1 MTERED
7 IERASTLGRL
17 LLERDWTISTAESC
31 TGGLIGHLLT
41 EISGSSAFYL
51 GGVIAY
57 ANEVKTGILQV
68 EASDLQ
74 TYGAVS
80 APIAR
85 AMARSVRRLM
95 GTQIGLSAT
104 GIAGPTGG
112 TPDKPVGTV
121 YLGLSSP
128 LGEAV
133 EQHVWPHERGMNKLA
148 SARRALDM
156 LIEMLSQSL
165 ADPLQAWRR

>member
-7 IERASTLGRL
+7 IERVTELGRL
-17 LLERDWTISTAESC
+17 LLERGWTIATAESC

-41 EISGSSAFYL
+41 ELSGSSAYYL
-51 GGVIAY
+51 GGIIAY
-57 ANEVKTGILQV
+57 ANEVKTGTLRV
-68 EASDLQ
+68 NASDLQ
-74 TYGAVS
+74 IYGAVS
-80 APIAR
+80 APVAR
-85 AMARSVRRLM
+85 AMAKSVRELL

-121 YLGLSSP
+121 FLGLSSP
-128 LGEAV
+128 LGEVV
-133 EQHVWPHERGMNKLA
+133 EQHVWPYEREMNKLA

-156 LIEMLSQSL
+156 VIELLRQ
-165 ADPLQAWRR
+165 P

>member
-7 IERASTLGRL
+7 IERVQQLGRL
-17 LLERDWTISTAESC
+17 LVARGWMLATAESC

-41 EISGSSAFYL
+41 EVSGSSDYYA
-51 GGVIAY
+51 GGVVAY
-57 ANEVKTGILQV
+57 ANEVKTGILKV
-68 EASDLQ
+68 SPRDIQ

-80 APIAR
+80 ASVAR
-85 AMARSVRRLM
+85 TMARSARTLLGCEV
-95 GTQIGLSAT
+95 GLSAT

-121 YLGLSSP
+121 YLGISSP

-133 EQHVWPHERGMNKLA
+133 EQHIWPHDREMNKLA

-156 LIEMLSQSL
+156 VIDLLSE
-165 ADPLQAWRR
+165 R

>member
-17 LLERDWTISTAESC
+17 VLEHGWAIATAESC

-41 EISGSSAFYL
+41 EVSGSSAFYL

-57 ANEVKTGILQV
+57 ANEVKTGILRV
-68 EASDLQ
+68 DARDLQ

-80 APIAR
+80 APVAR
-85 AMARSVRRLM
+85 AMARSVRALV
-95 GTQIGLSAT
+95 GTQIGISAT

-128 LGEAV
+128 LGDAV
-133 EQHVWPHERGMNKLA
+133 EHHIWPYERGMNKLA

-156 LIEMLSQSL
+156 VIEMLTQHR
-165 ADPLQAWRR
+165 AGQP